1 MSFYPP
7 KINERFLEPTNAG
20 KIESPDAIG
29 TGGSFVC
36 GAAIK
41 LFLQIEDGKIVVAKF
56 QAASCGFLFAAADL
70 LCEQI
75 KNKEFAE
82 IGKAV
87 RANENLFAADFER
100 QFPSQRMHCLELSLE
115 ALRAAINDY
124 RAAKLESWNGDEALI
139 CTCFGVSETRI
150 ETAIVKNGL
159 TSVEEVTENCNAGG
173 GCGSCQPLI
182 LEILDDIWR
191 VSV

>member
-1 MSFYPP
+1 MNFYPP
-7 KINERFLEPTNAG
+7 KINERFLEPMNAG
-20 KIESPDAIG
+20 KIESPDAG
-29 TGGSFVC
+29 GASGSFVC
-36 GAAIK
+36 GAALK
-41 LFLQIEDGKIVVAKF
+41 LFLQIEDGKIVAAKF
-56 QAASCGFLFAAADL
+56 QAAGCGFLFAAVDS
-70 LCEQI
+70 LCDEI

-87 RANENLFAADFER
+87 RANENLFAADFDN
-100 QFPSQRMHCLELSLE
+100 QFPSQRRHCLELSLE
-115 ALRAAINDY
+115 ALRTAINDY
-124 RAAKLESWNGDEALI
+124 RAAKLESWNGDDALI

-159 TSVEEVTENCNAGG
+159 TSVEEVTANCNAGG

-182 LEILDDIWR
+182 LEILDDVWR

>member
-7 KINERFLEPTNAG
+7 KISERFLETANAG
-20 KIESPDAIG
+20 KIEPPDAIG

-36 GAAIK
+36 GAALK
-41 LFLQIEDGKIVVAKF
+41 LFLQIEDGKIVAAKF
-56 QAASCGFLFAAADL
+56 QAAGCGFLFAAADL

-75 KNKEFAE
+75 ENKEFAE

-87 RANENLFAADFER
+87 RDKQNLFVADFEN
-100 QFPSQRMHCLELSLE
+100 QFPAHRTHCLELSLE
-115 ALRAAINDY
+115 ALRAAIDDY

-139 CTCFGVSETRI
+139 CTCFGVSETTI

-182 LEILDDIWR
+182 LEILDDVWR
-191 VSV
+191 TSV